1 MQPNRPRSVS
11 QHSQP
16 AALVGRGLAT
26 PTGVT
31 LHIYEEQDFPWT
43 LTGTCLRL
51 MIVWTANSDEMAPR
65 VGALMVVLALAT
77 IIFAVNNY
85 NAAVHRSIEKLSKR
99 ERRRNM
105 IHLRAAYSVMAP
117 RPRFTLAMPT
127 DVCYRHD
134 APNLQDAEK
143 DGGVLRLIVDV
154 GIDSRKKKS
163 VSDRA
168 ITAHRFPLVIFHP
181 CRDPYVSNY
190 LKVYGIFDLHVY
202 RLAASLLDEAPLHS
216 DDRPLMLDVG
226 ANLGFFG
233 MYAAHRGCRVRAFE
247 IQSLVFHSLQMSAA
261 VNGFSDDQYKAHRLA
276 VSSPSADGSDYI
288 WMPVI
293 AGGNIGGVGLSLS
306 SGCGGRGM
314 SRPMWNASVYR

>member
-1 MQPNRPRSVS
+1 MKWPR
-11 QHSQP
+11 
-16 AALVGRGLAT
+16 G
-26 PTGVT
+26 
-31 LHIYEEQDFPWT
+31 
-43 LTGTCLRL
+43 
-51 MIVWTANSDEMAPR
+51 

-216 DDRPLMLDVG
+216 DDRPLMLVL
-226 ANLGFFG
+226 APIW
-233 MYAAHRGCRVRAFE
+233 A
-247 IQSLVFHSLQMSAA
+247 SLACMPLIV
-261 VNGFSDDQYKAHRLA
+261 DA
-276 VSSPSADGSDYI
+276 VSAHLKFKALYSTH
-288 WMPVI
+288 
-293 AGGNIGGVGLSLS
+293 
-306 SGCGGRGM
+306 CR
-314 SRPMWNASVYR
+314 